1 MSRHTTSD
9 GQQTTRARCYTVA
22 QLLQILD
29 LPRSTFFLLKRRGQL
44 PFLEEL
50 HPRIGR
56 QARYRA
62 EPVDRYL
69 DNTWATVRA
78 RIRRVG

>member
-44 PFLEEL
+44 PFLEEA
-50 HPRIGR
+50 PSPDRSAG
-56 QARYRA
+56 
-62 EPVDRYL
+62 PVP
-69 DNTWATVRA
+69 
-78 RIRRVG
+78 G